1 MQAALL
7 SQANASS
14 SLRSRLRRRGVL
26 VRVLVPSSLAPL
38 ARGMSVA
45 VCWPAT
51 HDVGEQSGY
60 TPHAEAVNA
69 QRKRQLQSVERWR
82 RRMSDNVGASTA
94 T

>member
-7 SQANASS
+7 SQANAGS
-14 SLRSRLRRRGVL
+14 SLRSRLRRGFL
-26 VRVLVPSSLAPL
+26 GRVLVPSSLAPL

-82 RRMSDNVGASTA
+82 RRMSDNVSASMA

>member
-1 MQAALL
+1 MEAALL
-7 SQANASS
+7 SQANAGS
-14 SLRSRLRRRGVL
+14 SLRSRLRRGVL

>member
-1 MQAALL
+1 MEAALL
-7 SQANASS
+7 SQANAGSN
-14 SLRSRLRRRGVL
+14 LHSRLRRGVW

>member
-7 SQANASS
+7 SQANAGS
-14 SLRSRLRRRGVL
+14 SLRSRLRRGVL

-82 RRMSDNVGASTA
+82 RRMSDNVSASMA

>member
-1 MQAALL
+1 MQAALV

-14 SLRSRLRRRGVL
+14 SLRSRLRRGVL
-26 VRVLVPSSLAPL
+26 VPVLVPSSLAPL

-69 QRKRQLQSVERWR
+69 QRKRQLESVERWR
-82 RRMSDNVGASTA
+82 RRMSADVGASTA

>member
-7 SQANASS
+7 SQANAGS
-14 SLRSRLRRRGVL
+14 SLPSRLRRGVL
-26 VRVLVPSSLAPL
+26 VRVLVPTPLAPL

-60 TPHAEAVNA
+60 TPHAEALNA
-69 QRKRQLQSVERWR
+69 QRKRQLESVERWR
-82 RRMSDNVGASTA
+82 RRMLDNVGASTA